1 MLRLL
6 ADENLIG
13 GVIRGLLRRNPNL
26 DIVRVQD
33 VGLAGA
39 DDPDVLAWAAETGR
53 VLVTNDLRTMPR
65 YAYERVVA
73 GEAMP
78 GVFAVPQSVSIAQA
92 LEDLLLLA
100 ECSAER
106 EWEDQ
111 VLYLPL

>member
-73 GEAMP
+73 GESMP

-92 LEDLLLLA
+92 IEDPLLLA